1 MRFLSEVKLV
11 FIFVIRSWSC
21 RSTSSILTFLLFS
34 SLVSSPKPSLNASYD
49 IQIKNPI
56 LKKIK
61 KYKKYCDFVLLEA
74 IILLLS
80 NKLLINKTNLSNH
93 PFLQSQSVSD
103 PGVTDGSGVTD
114 AVTDDPGVTDD
125 PCGVTSCAG
134 TCVTGVGTCVV
145 TDAGTGVVTGA
156 DPVTGVVTPVIL
168 FIYKMLYN
176 YIIYFRQKN
185 IHTIFIILYKMQS
198 FTQGLNMKSLMESD
212 DYVNNTDKIRALK
225 HSEDILA
232 DIGRICELK
241 KAHPNMRMIEEEKFG
256 NLCRGACPFL
266 YNNYTDIFNK
276 VLKDELD
283 LKMMVNFISI
293 LKQIEDGTVDQYDAS
308 VKVGTILKEMYVD
321 SATRRGDNLDKAA
334 AADAPAFVEPVK
346 MSWSEFK
353 KKSM

>member
-34 SLVSSPKPSLNASYD
+34 SFVSTGSLLPKKPSFNASYD

-61 KYKKYCDFVLLEA
+61 KYKIYCDFVLLKA

-80 NKLLINKTNLSNH
+80 NKLLIDKTILSNH
-93 PFLQSQSVSD
+93 PFLQSQSVPD
-103 PGVTDGSGVTD
+103 PGVVPDAPVSGCAAVVASEVATGGGAGFGAGFASVVD
-114 AVTDDPGVTDD
+114 DTGAVTG
-125 PCGVTSCAG
+125 GAA
-134 TCVTGVGTCVV
+134 VV
-145 TDAGTGVVTGA
+145 TDAPDPGVDV
-156 DPVTGVVTPVIL
+156 L
-168 FIYKMLYN
+168 FIYKTLYN

-256 NLCRGACPFL
+256 NLCQGACPFL

-334 AADAPAFVEPVK
+334 AADAPTFVEPVK

>member
-1 MRFLSEVKLV
+1 
-11 FIFVIRSWSC
+11 
-21 RSTSSILTFLLFS
+21 
-34 SLVSSPKPSLNASYD
+34 
-49 IQIKNPI
+49 
-56 LKKIK
+56 
-61 KYKKYCDFVLLEA
+61 
-74 IILLLS
+74 
-80 NKLLINKTNLSNH
+80 
-93 PFLQSQSVSD
+93 
-103 PGVTDGSGVTD
+103 
-114 AVTDDPGVTDD
+114 
-125 PCGVTSCAG
+125 
-134 TCVTGVGTCVV
+134 
-145 TDAGTGVVTGA
+145 
-156 DPVTGVVTPVIL
+156 
-168 FIYKMLYN
+168 
-176 YIIYFRQKN
+176 
-185 IHTIFIILYKMQS
+185 MQS

-212 DYVNNTDKIRALK
+212 DHVNNTDKIRSLK

-334 AADAPAFVEPVK
+334 GADAPAFVEPVK